1 MSSVSNSI
9 AMIPS
14 YSATTPKPISSSLTT
29 MVETVTSKNFLARQ
43 IDAETEKANKAQDE
57 FLSKAK
63 EQLAKITDEN
73 KALEEEVYWAEVE
86 VHFEETLR
94 AFESIKNSVL
104 DIELQTLNDQI
115 AELKKEIDA
124 LKSIHQSEMQKIS
137 ELSKTM
143 QEQSADI
150 AHYQA
155 ANAQLEA
162 SIKTILNRIASM
174 DHANRCGNQEAK

>member
-14 YSATTPKPISSSLTT
+14 YSATTPKPILSSLTT
-29 MVETVTSKNFLARQ
+29 MVETVASKNFLARQ
-43 IDAETEKANKAQDE
+43 IDAEAEKANKAQDE

-73 KALEEEVYWAEVE
+73 RMLDNEVFFAEWDVS
-86 VHFEETLR
+86 FEEGR
-94 AFESIKNSVL
+94 QGFESLENYGKGN
-104 DIELQTLNDQI
+104 ELQTVDEQI
-115 AELKKEIDA
+115 ADLKKEIDA
-124 LKSIHQSEMQKIS
+124 LESTNRS
-137 ELSKTM
+137 ELQKVSELAKTM